1 MKIKTELLQNMISKA
16 IRGASNNA
24 MIPIT
29 SLIGIEVKN
38 EKLTLMTTDG
48 NNQFRVINDIE
59 LDPMYGS
66 IDSQEFYTIVNAETF
81 SKLVSKT
88 TKEFIDLQNKENYLE
103 VIGNGTYKLEIAI
116 NEDGEMVKFPEVNRH
131 LSEVANSIKLVELQE
146 AIKVAKASVAK
157 TMEIPCLTGYY
168 IGKNIIASNREMV
181 CKLEV
186 NLIEEPILISSE
198 MAELLLLVESPEAIQ
213 LERKDN
219 HLYFYTNNY
228 EIIGNE
234 LEGKEIYPVKPIED
248 LASKEYTHFIQVN
261 KQDLLNVLDRM
272 SLFISDYDK
281 NGVFLDFTEAGFIV
295 RSQKSNAE
303 EIIDIKGTL
312 DPEDRFS
319 CLADIE
325 MLKSQVETISTD
337 IVEIWYGQEK
347 SIKIVDGKCS
357 LIISLLDGQNN

>member
-1 MKIKTELLQNMISKA
+1 MKIKTELLQNMMSKA
-16 IRGASNNA
+16 IRGASNNN

-29 SLIGIEVKN
+29 SLIGIEIRNK
-38 EKLTLMTTDG
+38 KLTLMTTDG

-59 LDPMYGS
+59 LDPMYGP
-66 IDSQEFYTIVNAETF
+66 IDLQGFYTIVNADTF

-116 NEDGEMVKFPEVNRH
+116 NEDGEIVKFSEVNH
-131 LSEVANSIKLVELQE
+131 ISEVANSIKLTELQE

-181 CKLEV
+181 CKLEAT
-186 NLIEEPILISSE
+186 LIEEPILISSE

-219 HLYFYTNNY
+219 HLYFYTNGY

-234 LEGKEIYPVKPIED
+234 LEGKEIYPVQPIED

-357 LIISLLDGQNN
+357 LIISLLDGKSN

>member
-1 MKIKTELLQNMISKA
+1 MKVKTELLQKMMSKA
-16 IRGASNNA
+16 IQGASNNK

-29 SLIGIEVKN
+29 SLIGIEIKN
-38 EKLTLMTTDG
+38 KKLTLMTTDG
-48 NNQFRVINDIE
+48 SNQFRVINDIE
-59 LDPMYGS
+59 LDPMCGP
-66 IDSQEFYTIVNAETF
+66 IDSQEFYTIVNADTF

-103 VIGNGTYKLEIAI
+103 VIGNGAYKLEIAI
-116 NEDGEMVKFPEVNRH
+116 NEDGEIVKFPEVNH
-131 LSEVANSIKLVELQE
+131 ISEVANSIKLAELQE

-181 CKLEV
+181 CKLEAT
-186 NLIEEPILISSE
+186 LIEEPILISSE

-219 HLYFYTNNY
+219 HLYFYTNGY

-234 LEGKEIYPVKPIED
+234 LEGKEIYPVQPIED

-357 LIISLLDGQNN
+357 LIISLLDGQSN